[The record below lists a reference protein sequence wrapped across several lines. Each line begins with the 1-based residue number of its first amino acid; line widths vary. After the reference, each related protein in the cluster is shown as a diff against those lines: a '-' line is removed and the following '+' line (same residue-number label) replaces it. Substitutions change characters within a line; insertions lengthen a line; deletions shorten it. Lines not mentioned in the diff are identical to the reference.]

1 MKAVGLSRSL
11 PIDDPQSLL
20 DLELPDPPAPQ
31 GRDLLVRVQAISV
44 NPVDTKLR
52 RASAGSGEL
61 DPPRILGFDAAGTVL
76 ATGPEVTAFAVGDE
90 VYYAGD
96 VTRPGCNAQLQWVDE
111 RLAGRKPTTLDFAE
125 AAALPLTTL
134 TAWELLFQRM
144 PYPLD
149 GRRNIGKTLLVIG
162 GAGGVGSMAIQLG
175 RHAGFTVAATA
186 SRAQSAAWCRQMGA
200 EHVIDHRQPLAPQL
214 QALGISQIE
223 AALNLADT
231 DRYWQELG
239 ELLAP
244 QGHVGLIVEP
254 AGELRIGDP
263 YKAKCI
269 GIHWEFMFARA
280 RFRTDDMIE
289 QHRILTRAA
298 SLIDAGELHST
309 LTQRLGP
316 INAANLREA
325 HRLLE
330 SGRSIGKL
338 ALEGWG

>member
-1 MKAVGLSRSL
+1 MKAAGLSRYL
-11 PIDDPQSLL
+11 PIEDSRALEDF
-20 DLELPDPPAPQ
+20 ELPPPAAPQ
-31 GRDLLVRVQAISV
+31 GQDLLVGVQAVSV
-44 NPVDTKLR
+44 NPVDAKLR
-52 RASAGSGEL
+52 RSGKGEET
-61 DPPRILGFDAAGTVL
+61 PPRILGFDAAGTVL
-76 ATGPEVTAFAVGDE
+76 AVGPGVTAFEVGDE

-96 VTRPGCNAQLQWVDE
+96 VTRPGCNAQLQLVDE
-111 RLAGRKPTTLDFAE
+111 RLVGRKPATLDFAE

-144 PYPLD
+144 PYQLD
-149 GRRNIGKTLLVIG
+149 GRRNAGRVLLIIG

-175 RHAGFTVAATA
+175 RHAGFTVVATA
-186 SRAQSAAWCRQMGA
+186 SREETRAWCLQMGA
-200 EHVIDHRQPLAPQL
+200 GHVIDHRQPLAPQL
-214 QALGISQIE
+214 QALGIAQVD

-231 DRYWQELG
+231 DRYWQALG

-244 QGHVGLIVEP
+244 QGHVGLVVEP

-280 RFRTDDMIE
+280 RFRTADMIE

-298 SLIDAGELHST
+298 SLIDAGELRTT
-309 LTQRLGP
+309 LTRRLGP
-316 INAANLREA
+316 INAANLRQA

-330 SGRSIGKL
+330 SGSTVGKL
-338 ALEGWG
+338 VLEGWD